1 MKKTQAMR
9 ALENR
14 GISYTAIEYDASRA
28 FHSADEAATLLG
40 VAAETVFKTLVV
52 LPEIAGARALLV
64 VAPSTRDI
72 DLKAVARATGH
83 KRLRMASQKEAER
96 LTGLQV
102 GGISAL
108 ALLERRFDVLLD
120 ASARSLPLIHVSAG
134 QRGVDVALAP
144 VDFAAITG
152 AQWADTSDER

>member
-9 ALENR
+9 ALESR
-14 GISYTAIEYDASRA
+14 GIAYTAVEYDASRA

-40 VAAETVFKTLVV
+40 VPAETVFKTLVV
-52 LPEIAGARALLV
+52 LPEIAGARTLLV

-134 QRGVDVALAP
+134 QRGVDVSLAP